1 MKKPL
6 PIPPLKG
13 RELNTIGLPSFKRG
27 KEDTSLSLPFR
38 GGMGRGLWGWVFL
51 LLFAACSA
59 GEKENVYR
67 YAAGEIRL
75 DVVNDS
81 LSIIRHLAKDGRE
94 VSAFS
99 LPYPTYRF
107 CCGDLTGDGI
117 PEIGVGVI
125 KPTRFSPQPDK
136 RLFLFHLTEGRL
148 IRPLWMGSHVGA
160 RLDDFRFDG
169 PLIRTT
175 ERDASDSLIHRTYKL
190 SSFGIKPVNL

>member
-1 MKKPL
+1 MKSGPSSYHYSL
-6 PIPPLKG
+6 I
-13 RELNTIGLPSFKRG
+13 THLPS
-27 KEDTSLSLPFR
+27 LH
-38 GGMGRGLWGWVFL
+38 GRGWGWVFL

-59 GEKENVYR
+59 GDREGVYR
-67 YAAGEIRL
+67 YADGEIRL

-81 LSIIRHLAKDGRE
+81 LSILRNFAKDGRE
-94 VSAFS
+94 VSAFR

-107 CCGDLTGDGI
+107 CCGDLTADGI

-169 PLIRTT
+169 TLIRTT

-190 SSFGIKPVNL
+190 SSFGIKPVSL

>member
-1 MKKPL
+1 MKNKMFPTRHTTGKA
-6 PIPPLKG
+6 IYF
-13 RELNTIGLPSFKRG
+13 SFLILHF
-27 KEDTSLSLPFR
+27 S
-38 GGMGRGLWGWVFL
+38 FL
-51 LLFAACSA
+51 LLACSS
-59 GEKENVYR
+59 GDREGVYR
-67 YAAGEIRL
+67 YADGEIRL

-81 LSIIRHLAKDGRE
+81 LSILRHFAKDGRE
-94 VSAFS
+94 VSAFR

-107 CCGDLTGDGI
+107 CCGDLTADGI

-169 PLIRTT
+169 TLIRTT

-190 SSFGIKPVNL
+190 SSFGIKPVSL

>member
-1 MKKPL
+1 MKNKVFPTRHTTGKA
-6 PIPPLKG
+6 IYF
-13 RELNTIGLPSFKRG
+13 SFLILHF
-27 KEDTSLSLPFR
+27 S
-38 GGMGRGLWGWVFL
+38 FL
-51 LLFAACSA
+51 LLACSS
-59 GEKENVYR
+59 GDREGVFR
-67 YAAGEIRL
+67 YAVGEIRL

-175 ERDASDSLIHRTYKL
+175 ERNASDSLIHRTYKL